1 MKGTIICSKIV
12 GGVCTGKILY
22 TRTPI
27 NFLSAVDKN
36 TGIITDS
43 SHDLHGVSISDTIL
57 IFPFSV
63 GSTVGAYSIFSLRR
77 KRVAPS
83 GMICTIKVDIT
94 TASGCAIAGIPLV
107 RITNHNDFLEN
118 LRNSYGIINADIG
131 LFIIEKV

>member
-1 MKGTIICSKIV
+1 MTGTISCRKIV
-12 GGVCTGKILY
+12 GGVCTGRVLF
-22 TRTPI
+22 TRSPI
-27 NFLSAVDKN
+27 NFLSAIDKN

-43 SHDLHGVSISDTIL
+43 SHDLHGISISDTIL

-77 KRVAPS
+77 NMVAPS

-107 RITNHNDFLEN
+107 SITNQSHFLEN
-118 LRNSYGIINADIG
+118 SRNSYGTINADIG
-131 LFIIEKV
+131 VFRIE